1 MKKHLALLLALCM
14 VLSLALG
21 ACGSK
26 TEPAAQPSTPS
37 TPSTTPSTPAQPA
50 TTPTEPAKTGSDEK
64 VLTIGT
70 YMAIV
75 TLVPWKTTSDGDGY
89 VIRQVYQTLLDMDE
103 NSNFLGNLAESWE
116 ASEDGLQWT
125 FHIRKDCYWQRGNE
139 LFGDELVPV
148 TAHDVKYSY
157 EKYMDP
163 DFGSVRYS
171 DLVGTIDH
179 IECPDDYTVVFYT
192 KDIDVLFEYRM
203 YQSYI
208 ICEKMIEANWDF
220 ENHPLGSGAYKF
232 VEHKTDTHVILER
245 NEDFFVRPALDRIVY
260 KIITD
265 KSVSA
270 IALQNKEVDIS
281 LAILATEVANIAK
294 YDYLRLASGGTGSY
308 RWVGF
313 RCDWSFFQD
322 KELRKALR
330 RAIDWDGAI
339 AALFANDAGVELA
352 RRAYSCI
359 PYERPGGDIDDS
371 AKAMWES
378 YDPAAAQARLDE
390 LGWVKGSDGIRAKD
404 GQKLSFTLQVGNN
417 DSARERLAVIIA
429 SSFQAI
435 GVDCTAQTAE
445 WGTHTTDIKEGN
457 VEMYILG
464 GYSSLDGGLRMMK
477 TNTTTHSPNC
487 GYSNPVIDEK
497 LNQAWKT
504 TDYDARSAI
513 LRECAA
519 IFAGDAAHLGGY
531 FEYTQMGINT
541 RVTDF
546 DHASVYR
553 PLCTATRNV
562 GVE

>member
-1 MKKHLALLLALCM
+1 MKKHLALLLALVM

-26 TEPAAQPSTPS
+26 TETKPAETKPAETKTETPAATTQP
-37 TPSTTPSTPAQPA
+37 AA
-50 TTPTEPAKTGSDEK
+50 TTPEPAKQEEEK

-103 NSNFLGNLAESWE
+103 NSEFLGNLAESWE
-116 ASEDGLQWT
+116 ASDDGLVWT
-125 FHIRKDCYWQRGNE
+125 FHLRKDCYWQRGNE

-148 TAHDVKYSY
+148 TAQDVKYSY
-157 EKYMDP
+157 ECYLDP

-208 ICEKMIEANWDF
+208 ICQKMIDANWDF

-245 NEDFFVRPALDRIVY
+245 NEDFFVRPNLDKIVY

-281 LAILATEVANIAK
+281 LSILATEVANIAK
-294 YDYLRLASGGTGSY
+294 HDYLRLASGGTGSY

-359 PYERPGGDIDDS
+359 PYERPGGDTDDS

-378 YDPAAAQARLDE
+378 YDPKA
-390 LGWVKGSDGIRAKD
+390 
-404 GQKLSFTLQVGNN
+404 
-417 DSARERLAVIIA
+417 
-429 SSFQAI
+429 
-435 GVDCTAQTAE
+435 
-445 WGTHTTDIKEGN
+445 
-457 VEMYILG
+457 
-464 GYSSLDGGLRMMK
+464 
-477 TNTTTHSPNC
+477 
-487 GYSNPVIDEK
+487 
-497 LNQAWKT
+497 
-504 TDYDARSAI
+504 
-513 LRECAA
+513 
-519 IFAGDAAHLGGY
+519 
-531 FEYTQMGINT
+531 
-541 RVTDF
+541 
-546 DHASVYR
+546 
-553 PLCTATRNV
+553 
-562 GVE
+562 